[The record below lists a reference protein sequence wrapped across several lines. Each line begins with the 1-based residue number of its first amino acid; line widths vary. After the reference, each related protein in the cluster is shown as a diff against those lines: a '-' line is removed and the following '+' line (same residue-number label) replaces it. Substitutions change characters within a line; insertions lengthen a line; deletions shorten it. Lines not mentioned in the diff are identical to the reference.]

1 MAWFNPSVVVGPVVG
16 SETTTKLVVVGLQVG
31 MLPRMVGFNP
41 SVVSSVSSVVGTD
54 ITLIVVVVVVVAL
67 SSAVAMGEGVFSF
80 GVEGIGDGL
89 LDMCRLPC
97 FP

>member
-1 MAWFNPSVVVGPVVG
+1 M
-16 SETTTKLVVVGLQVG
+16 VVGLEVG

-54 ITLIVVVVVVVAL
+54 ITLVVVVVVVVVVAL

-80 GVEGIGDGL
+80 GVEGIGGDGL
-89 LDMCRLPC
+89 MDMCRLPC